1 MKDCCYSSKLVF
13 SGFWQLWM
21 RDVDEFKPTYFLKKF
36 NSPTANIFILT
47 LKSAAGFSVIKL
59 KAKLYI
65 KRNMTELNL
74 ISLCT
79 EKHSQHKH
87 NGTMLWRLLISMVD
101 GRWRYKLFK
110 QDENGKLSLCASNTC
125 ISKTSRNSFIH
136 SFSQHLMFMV
146 FTVSQQDWSKFIN

>member
-1 MKDCCYSSKLVF
+1 MNLN
-13 SGFWQLWM
+13 QHI
-21 RDVDEFKPTYFLKKF
+21 FKKKF

-101 GRWRYKLFK
+101 GR
-110 QDENGKLSLCASNTC
+110 
-125 ISKTSRNSFIH
+125 
-136 SFSQHLMFMV
+136 
-146 FTVSQQDWSKFIN
+146 